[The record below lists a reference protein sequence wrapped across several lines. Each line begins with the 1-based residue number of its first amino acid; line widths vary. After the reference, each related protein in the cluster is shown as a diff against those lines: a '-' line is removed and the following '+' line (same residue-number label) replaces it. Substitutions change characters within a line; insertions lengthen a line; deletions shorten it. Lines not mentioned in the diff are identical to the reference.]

1 MYVLLKHINRRNPK
15 MILIMVVVLVVIAV
29 AVAVTMYDHFNSK

>member
-15 MILIMVVVLVVIAV
+15 MILIMVVLVVIAV